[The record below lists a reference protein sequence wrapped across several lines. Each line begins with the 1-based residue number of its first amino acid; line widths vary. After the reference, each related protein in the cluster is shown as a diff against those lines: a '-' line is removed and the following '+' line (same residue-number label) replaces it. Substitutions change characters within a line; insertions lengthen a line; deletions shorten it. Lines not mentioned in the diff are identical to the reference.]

1 MKRLFVLFL
10 LLFSITTFAAP
21 DLRYLLEDQRFN
33 LAYGVTLP
41 DTPAL
46 TDFSVRFAPSVSPTM
61 VAASVETLIPFQGMV
76 DHWYQ
81 FDFAEDPF
89 DGVIQLA
96 AVGQPS
102 ASTTTTLIIAC
113 LVGFVLCYKRHA
125 SLAQ

>member
-46 TDFSVRFAPSVSPTM
+46 TDFSVRYPT
-61 VAASVETLIPFQGMV
+61 TLTISTLNTEPMTPLTDAF
-76 DHWYQ
+76 DSWYRH
-81 FDFAEDPF
+81 DFAEDPF

-96 AVGQPS
+96 VVGQPS
-102 ASTTTTLIIAC
+102 PSATVTLVIA
-113 LVGFVLCYKRHA
+113 LLCGLFLIRKYHA
-125 SLAQ
+125 SVAQ